1 MVPGMHQETLQ
12 QDILYRYIVFD
23 IDDLLYIYIYVYIYI
38 QVFIYIQVYTDKIK
52 V

>member
-12 QDILYRYIVFD
+12 QDILYRYIVND
-23 IDDLLYIYIYVYIYI
+23 IDDLLYIYIYMNVY
-38 QVFIYIQVYTDKIK
+38 IYIQVYTDKIK